1 MVAGYLFSPMKKL
14 LFIGY
19 GNVDRQDDGVAWHVL
34 VNLAHKL
41 GYYAPDDPEESFET
55 RCDPELIYVLQ
66 LTPDMADILMNYER
80 ICFIDAHTGNI
91 PDDLQISDVKAEFQN
106 SPFTHHMTPQTLL
119 AFVKALYGTEP
130 LAELVSIRGFEFGFS
145 RELSSRTQAIASQAA
160 ETIFDWL
167 ST

>member
-1 MVAGYLFSPMKKL
+1 MKKL
-14 LFIGY
+14 LVIGY

-41 GYYAPDDPEESFET
+41 GHYAPDDPEESFET
-55 RCDPELIYVLQ
+55 GSDPELIYVLQ

-91 PDDLQISDVKAEFQN
+91 PDDLQISNVTAEFQN

-130 LAELVSIRGFEFGFS
+130 LAVLVSIRGFEFGFS
-145 RELSSRTQAIASQAA
+145 RELSSRTQAIANQAV

-167 ST
+167 SN